1 MPSMNKWLLVIQKRS
16 LKGEVRF
23 RLLHFCQNKN
33 VAKLSFS
40 NYFMLTNVNQEVA
53 MKKIYLLIP
62 IFLFILSIFQLSF
75 AQKKRTGEVEGN
87 VFTDKRF
94 GYNLTFLSNWKL
106 KTEKEPS
113 LIRATLTKKNY
124 EVDRTT
130 RFASYEVTIPTI
142 IIIADTTQI
151 TLEEFSEALL
161 KDKKK
166 LKNRQEYVLKLDFLT
181 DAEKIEEKE
190 VLVDSVRTKML
201 TFRKKYLKTVEDPRK
216 LSSSEGGNVIV
227 EEFIVGY
234 LLLFKKGANMFVV
247 QFSCERQFI
256 GPNHREFTAIMEGW
270 KFKKYPPKVN

>member
-33 VAKLSFS
+33 VAKLSFN

-53 MKKIYLLIP
+53 VKKIYLLIP

-256 GPNHREFTAIMEGW
+256 SPNHREFTAIMEGW
-270 KFKKYPPKVN
+270 KFKK